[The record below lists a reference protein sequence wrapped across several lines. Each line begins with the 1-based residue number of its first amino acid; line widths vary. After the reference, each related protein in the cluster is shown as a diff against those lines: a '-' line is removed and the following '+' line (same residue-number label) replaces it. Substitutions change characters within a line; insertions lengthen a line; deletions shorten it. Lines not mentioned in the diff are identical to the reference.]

1 MEVSLDTLHHF
12 TINMGVRTRNDRK
25 KQAFLGFFFAA
36 TAMSKAVPV
45 SKSFQHNACTLRSD
59 TEALPYRDA
68 SLPVDERV
76 DDLVQRM
83 TLEEKA
89 GQLFQ
94 SILNLPANGSTTLAN
109 TTVLAVEG
117 KFQTHFNLAGTVNSP
132 RVAAQWYNNLQRSAL
147 NTRLGIPVT
156 MSSDPRH
163 SYTDALGSQIAAT
176 AFSQWPESLGLAALR
191 DAEVV
196 HKFANIA
203 RQEYLAIGLRSA
215 LHPQID
221 LATEPRWA
229 RIGGTMGEDAEL
241 TAKLVVAYIEGFT
254 GDEFGNQSVTT
265 VTKHFPGSGPVQ
277 DGEDSHFTYGKNATY
292 PGNNFEHH
300 LIPFKAAI
308 AAGARQIM
316 PYYSRPIGTKYEE
329 VASGMNKGIVTDLL
343 RGELGF
349 EGIVVT
355 DWGLITDT
363 IIRGQDMPAR
373 AWGAENLTEIE
384 RAEKILNAGA
394 DQFGGEQRFDLIL
407 QLVGN
412 GTISE
417 DRIDISVRR
426 LLREKFLLG
435 LFENPFVDVDA
446 ADKLVG
452 TPEFVAAGK
461 DTQRKSF
468 TLLTNN
474 DTVLPLKHDK
484 NVKFYTE
491 GLNKTL
497 LAQREITVVATP
509 EEADF
514 ALLRL
519 QAPYEPRP
527 GGFEANYHAGSLEYN
542 ATERARQAAIYA
554 AVPTIVD
561 IYLDR
566 PAAIPEIAEQAKAL
580 LANYGAAGEALLDV
594 VFGVDGYA
602 PQGKLPF
609 DLPRSMEAVEASKE
623 DVPFDT
629 ENPVFRFGHGLS
641 YGDC

>member
-1 MEVSLDTLHHF
+1 MR
-12 TINMGVRTRNDRK
+12 VRYRNDRK

-36 TAMSKAVPV
+36 TAMSKAVHA
-45 SKSFQHNACTLRSD
+45 SKYFEHNVFSLRSSGD
-59 TEALPYRDA
+59 ALPYRDA
-68 SLPVDERV
+68 SLPVDDRV
-76 DDLVQRM
+76 DDLIQRM

-94 SILNLPANGSTTLAN
+94 SILVLPANGSSALSN
-109 TTVLAVEG
+109 TTVLDVQG
-117 KFQTHFNLAGTVNSP
+117 NFQTHFNLAGTVDSP
-132 RVAAQWYNNLQRSAL
+132 RVAAQWYNNLQQSAL

-176 AFSQWPESLGLAALR
+176 AFSQWPMSLGLAALR
-191 DAEVV
+191 DAELVR
-196 HKFANIA
+196 KFANIA

-229 RIGGTMGEDAEL
+229 RIGGTMGEDAYL
-241 TAKLVVAYIEGFT
+241 TAELVVAYIEGFT

-292 PGNNFEHH
+292 PGNSFEHH

-343 RGELGF
+343 RHELGF
-349 EGIVVT
+349 QGIVVS
-355 DWGLITDT
+355 DWGLITDAV
-363 IIRGQDMPAR
+363 INGQDMPAR

-384 RAEKILNAGA
+384 RAEKILNAGT

-412 GTISE
+412 NTISE
-417 DRIDISVRR
+417 SRIDLSVRR

-435 LFENPFVDVDA
+435 LFENPFVDVPA
-446 ADKLVG
+446 ADSLVG
-452 TPEFVAAGK
+452 RADFIAAGK
-461 DTQRKSF
+461 DAQRKSF

-474 DTVLPLKHDK
+474 DTILPLAHSKTL
-484 NVKFYTE
+484 KFYTE
-491 GLNKTL
+491 GLNTTL
-497 LAQREITVVATP
+497 LASRNITTVP
-509 EEADF
+509 HPADADI

-527 GGFEANYHAGSLEYN
+527 GGFEKNYHAGSLEYN

-566 PAAIPEIAEQAKAL
+566 PAAVPEIAVQAKAMM
-580 LANYGAAGEALLDV
+580 ANYGAAGEAFLDV
-594 VFGVDGYA
+594 VFGVGGCG
-602 PQGKLPF
+602 PRGRLPF
-609 DLPRSMEAVEASKE
+609 DLPRSMEAVEQSRE

-629 ENPVFRFGHGLS
+629 VDPVFRFGHGLS
-641 YGDC
+641 YEEGEE

>member
-1 MEVSLDTLHHF
+1 
-12 TINMGVRTRNDRK
+12 MGVRSSNDRK
-25 KQAFLGFFFAA
+25 KQALVSFFLAA
-36 TAMSKAVPV
+36 TAISKAVPAAN
-45 SKSFQHNACTLRSD
+45 SFQHDAFTLRSD
-59 TEALPYRDA
+59 VEAPPYRNA
-68 SLPVDERV
+68 SLSVDQRV
-76 DDLVQRM
+76 DDLIQRM
-83 TLEEKA
+83 SLEEKA

-94 SILNLPANGSTTLAN
+94 SILNLPANGSSALAN
-109 TTVLAVEG
+109 TTVLAVES
-117 KFQTHFNLAGTVNSP
+117 KFQTHFNLAGTINSP
-132 RVAAQWYNNLQRSAL
+132 RIAAQWYNNLQKSAL
-147 NTRLGIPVT
+147 NTRLGIPIT

-191 DAEVV
+191 DADLV
-196 HKFANIA
+196 HRFANIA

-215 LHPQID
+215 LHPQVD
-221 LATEPRWA
+221 LATEPRWS
-229 RIGGTMGEDAEL
+229 RIGGTMGEDAQL
-241 TAKLVVAYIEGFT
+241 TAELVVAYIEGFT

-308 AAGARQIM
+308 AAGARQMM

-329 VASGMNKGIVTDLL
+329 VASGFNKGIVTDLL
-343 RGELGF
+343 RHELGF
-349 EGIVVT
+349 EGIVVS
-355 DWGLITDT
+355 DWGLITDV

-373 AWGAENLTEIE
+373 AWGVENLTEIE
-384 RAEKILNAGA
+384 RAEKILNAGV

-412 GTISE
+412 NTISE
-417 DRIDISVRR
+417 DRIDLSVRR

-435 LFENPFVDVDA
+435 MFENPFVDIDA
-446 ADKLVG
+446 ADKIVG
-452 TPEFVAAGK
+452 QSDFVAVGK

-474 DTVLPLKHDK
+474 NTVLPLKHDK
-484 NVKFYTE
+484 ATKFYVE

-497 LAQREITVVATP
+497 LAERDIMVVATP
-509 EEADF
+509 AEADY

-527 GGFEANYHAGSLEYN
+527 GGFEANYHAGSLEFN
-542 ATERARQAAIYA
+542 ATEQARQAAIYS

-580 LANYGAAGEALLDV
+580 MANYGAAGEAFLDV
-594 VFGVDGYA
+594 VFGVDGYG
-602 PQGKLPF
+602 PQGRLPF
-609 DLPRSMEAVEASKE
+609 DLPRSMEAVEVSKE

-629 ENPVFRFGHGLS
+629 ENPVFRFGHGLR
-641 YGDC
+641 YE

>member
-1 MEVSLDTLHHF
+1 MVY
-12 TINMGVRTRNDRK
+12 RNRSDRK
-25 KQAFLGFFFAA
+25 KQAFIGFFFAA
-36 TAMSKAVPV
+36 TAMSKAVSAP
-45 SKSFQHNACTLRSD
+45 KSFQHNVFTLRSD

-76 DDLVQRM
+76 DDLIQRM

-94 SILNLPANGSTTLAN
+94 SILNLPANGSSALSN
-109 TTVLAVEG
+109 TTVLALEG

-132 RVAAQWYNNLQRSAL
+132 RVAAQWYNNVQQSAL
-147 NTRLGIPVT
+147 NTRLGIPIT

-191 DAEVV
+191 DAELVK
-196 HKFANIA
+196 KFANIA

-215 LHPQID
+215 LHPQVD

-229 RIGGTMGEDAEL
+229 RIGGTMGEDANL
-241 TAKLVVAYIEGFT
+241 TAELVVAYIEGFT

-265 VTKHFPGSGPVQ
+265 VTKHFPGSGPVE

-316 PYYSRPIGTKYEE
+316 PYYSRPMGTKYEE

-343 RGELGF
+343 RNELGF

-355 DWGLITDT
+355 DWGLVTDA
-363 IIRGQDMPAR
+363 IILGQDMPAR
-373 AWGAENLTEIE
+373 AWGAENLTEIQ

-412 GTISE
+412 NTISE

-497 LAQREITVVATP
+497 LAQREITVVNTP
-509 EEADF
+509 EEADI

-580 LANYGAAGEALLDV
+580 MANYGAAGDAFLDV
-594 VFGVDGYA
+594 VFGVDGYK

-609 DLPRSMEAVEASKE
+609 DLPRSMEAVAASKE

-641 YGDC
+641 YEDC

>member
-1 MEVSLDTLHHF
+1 
-12 TINMGVRTRNDRK
+12 MGIRTRNERK
-25 KQAFLGFFFAA
+25 KLAFLGFFFAA
-36 TAMSKAVPV
+36 TAMSKALHAP
-45 SKSFQHNACTLRSD
+45 KSFQHNACSVQSN

-76 DDLVQRM
+76 EDLIQRM

-94 SILNLPANGSTTLAN
+94 SILNLPPNGSSALAN

-117 KFQTHFNLAGTVNSP
+117 KFQTHFNLAGTVNSA
-132 RVAAQWYNNLQRSAL
+132 RVAAQWYNNLQQSAL

-191 DAEVV
+191 DAELV

-203 RQEYLAIGLRSA
+203 RQEYLAIGLRAA
-215 LHPQID
+215 LHPQVD

-229 RIGGTMGEDAEL
+229 RIGGTMGEDAHL
-241 TAKLVVAYIEGFT
+241 TAELVVAYIEGFT
-254 GDEFGNQSVTT
+254 GDEFGNQSVST
-265 VTKHFPGSGPVQ
+265 VTKHFPGSGPVE

-308 AAGARQIM
+308 AAGARQMM
-316 PYYSRPIGTKYEE
+316 PYYSRPMGTKYEE
-329 VASGMNKGIVTDLL
+329 VASGMNKGIVTGLL
-343 RGELGF
+343 RHELGF
-349 EGIVVT
+349 EGIVVS
-355 DWGLITDT
+355 DWGLVTDSV
-363 IIRGQDMPAR
+363 IRGQDMPAR

-384 RAEKILNAGA
+384 RAAKILNAGT

-412 GTISE
+412 NTISE
-417 DRIDISVRR
+417 DRIDVSVRR

-446 ADKLVG
+446 ADSLVG
-452 TPEFVAAGK
+452 QADFVAAGK

-474 DTVLPLKHDK
+474 DTILPLKHDK
-484 NVKFYTE
+484 TMKFYTE

-497 LAQREITVVATP
+497 LASRDITVVATP
-509 EEADF
+509 AEADF

-542 ATERARQAAIYA
+542 ATEQARQAAIYST
-554 AVPTIVD
+554 VPTIVD

-580 LANYGAAGEALLDV
+580 MANYGAAGEAFLDV
-594 VFGVDGYA
+594 VFGVDGYK
-602 PQGKLPF
+602 PEGRLPF

-641 YGDC
+641 YEECDD

>member
-1 MEVSLDTLHHF
+1 
-12 TINMGVRTRNDRK
+12 MGIRTRNDRK

-36 TAMSKAVPV
+36 TAMSKAVHAP
-45 SKSFQHNACTLRSD
+45 KPFQHNACSVQSNA
-59 TEALPYRDA
+59 EALPYRDA

-76 DDLVQRM
+76 EDLIQRM

-94 SILNLPANGSTTLAN
+94 SILNLPANGSSALAN

-117 KFQTHFNLAGTVNSP
+117 KFQTHFNLAGTVNSA
-132 RVAAQWYNNLQRSAL
+132 RVAAQWYNNLQQSAL

-191 DAEVV
+191 DAELV

-203 RQEYLAIGLRSA
+203 RQEYLAIGLRAA
-215 LHPQID
+215 LHPQVD

-229 RIGGTMGEDAEL
+229 RIGGTMGEDAHL
-241 TAKLVVAYIEGFT
+241 TAELVVAYIDGFT
-254 GDEFGNQSVTT
+254 GDEFGNQSVST
-265 VTKHFPGSGPVQ
+265 VTKHFPGSGPVE

-308 AAGARQIM
+308 AAGARQMM

-343 RGELGF
+343 RHELRF

-355 DWGLITDT
+355 DWGLVTDSV
-363 IIRGQDMPAR
+363 IRGQDMPAR

-384 RAEKILNAGA
+384 RAAKILNAGT

-412 GTISE
+412 NTISE
-417 DRIDISVRR
+417 DRIDLSLRR

-446 ADKLVG
+446 ADSLVG
-452 TPEFVAAGK
+452 QADFVAAGK

-484 NVKFYTE
+484 TMKFYTE

-497 LAQREITVVATP
+497 LASRDITVVATP
-509 EEADF
+509 AEADF

-542 ATERARQAAIYA
+542 ATEQARQAAIYST
-554 AVPTIVD
+554 VPTIVD

-580 LANYGAAGEALLDV
+580 MANYGAAGEAFLDV
-594 VFGVDGYA
+594 VFGVDGYK
-602 PQGKLPF
+602 PEGRLPF
-609 DLPRSMEAVEASKE
+609 DLPRSMEAVEVSKE

-641 YGDC
+641 YEECDD